1 MKIQIN
7 TQKREENKIREVKIK
22 SSLLVASFV
31 FSMSLITL
39 LLFFASSQSP
49 REIDYQE
56 DSEIK
61 DVFKETG
68 IYDFLDLDMCN
79 DTKTSGEVSDFEG
92 RLKN

>member
-39 LLFFASSQSP
+39 LLFFASSQAP

-61 DVFKETG
+61 EVFKETG
-68 IYDFLDLDMCN
+68 IYDLQ
-79 DTKTSGEVSDFEG
+79 G
-92 RLKN
+92 RKAENPTTGIYIINGKKMLVK